1 MSKSTEIT
9 AAEEQEIFKGKEV
22 LAAKQAVLTQ
32 SGQATAFNYM
42 KQISEIAE
50 LKVIGSIKESKEYKE
65 YKGLLY
71 FDENGKQKQVSTFEE
86 FCIHFQGFTAKTINE
101 RLANLNILGEQFLER
116 SQQLGLGYR
125 DLRALRQLPEDEQTL
140 VIESE
145 AVETGDK
152 EAIKDLIADLKA
164 QHKKELDTEKKKA
177 KEIDDQR
184 QVAVRMRDDYQ
195 MKAMDYQ
202 NELESTKF
210 KADAWVDQT
219 KHLLFEAT
227 KYESNAVESLSRL
240 MALREH
246 FLDDDNLSPQ
256 VTEYL
261 AAGLLHSF
269 KTLAED
275 FAQAWLETSNM
286 LEGYLPKM
294 RPSLDVLQ
302 ELNDSA
308 MSNEE

>member
-1 MSKSTEIT
+1 MTTELSPQEQQIT
-9 AAEEQEIFKGKEV
+9 VETTQV
-22 LAAKQAVLTQ
+22 LASKQDALMQ
-32 SGQATAFNYM
+32 LGQIQAFNFIG
-42 KQISEIAE
+42 KLVTVSE
-50 LKVIGSIKESKEYKE
+50 LKILQQVKDSKN
-65 YKGLLY
+65 YKGLTY
-71 FDENGKQKQVSTFEE
+71 KGESGKLETVSTWDQCCEK
-86 FCIHFQGFTAKTINE
+86 ILGMSRKSVDE
-101 RLANLNILGEQFLER
+101 RLLNLSQFGEAFFEQAQAMR
-116 SQQLGLGYR
+116 LGYR
-125 DLRALRQLPEDEQTL
+125 DLKALRQLPSDEQAL

-152 EAIKDLIADLKA
+152 EAVKDLIDDLKA
-164 QHKKELDTEKKKA
+164 QHKKELDAEKLKT
-177 KEIDDQR
+177 KELDSQR
-184 QVAVRMRDDYQ
+184 QVAIRMRDEYQ

-202 NELESTKF
+202 TELESTKF
-210 KADAWVDQT
+210 KADAWKDQT

-240 MALREH
+240 IALRDH
-246 FLDDDNLSPQ
+246 FLDNDDLSPH
-256 VTEYL
+256 VVEHL

-275 FAQAWLETSNM
+275 FAQSWLETSSI

>member
-1 MSKSTEIT
+1 MTTELSPQEQQIT
-9 AAEEQEIFKGKEV
+9 VETTQV
-22 LAAKQAVLTQ
+22 LASKQDALMQ
-32 SGQATAFNYM
+32 LGQIQAFNFIG
-42 KQISEIAE
+42 KLVTVSE
-50 LKVIGSIKESKEYKE
+50 LKILQQVKDSKN
-65 YKGLLY
+65 YKGLTY
-71 FDENGKQKQVSTFEE
+71 KGESGKLETVSTWDQCCEK
-86 FCIHFQGFTAKTINE
+86 ILGMSRKSVDE
-101 RLANLNILGEQFLER
+101 RLLNLSQFGEAFVEQAQAMR
-116 SQQLGLGYR
+116 LGYR
-125 DLRALRQLPEDEQTL
+125 DLKALRQLPSDEQAL

-152 EAIKDLIADLKA
+152 EAVKDLIDDLKA
-164 QHKKELDTEKKKA
+164 QHKKELDAEKLKT
-177 KEIDDQR
+177 KEVDTQR
-184 QVAVRMRDDYQ
+184 QVAIRMRDEYQ

-202 NELESTKF
+202 TELESTKF
-210 KADAWVDQT
+210 KADAWKDQT

-227 KYESNAVESLSRL
+227 KYESNAIESLSRL
-240 MALREH
+240 IALRDH
-246 FLDDDNLSPQ
+246 FLDNDDLSPQ
-256 VTEYL
+256 VVEHL

-275 FAQAWLETSNM
+275 FAQAWLETSSI

>member
-1 MSKSTEIT
+1 MTTELSPQEQQIT
-9 AAEEQEIFKGKEV
+9 VETTQV
-22 LAAKQAVLTQ
+22 LASKQDALMQ
-32 SGQATAFNYM
+32 LGQIQAFNFIG
-42 KQISEIAE
+42 KLVTVSE
-50 LKVIGSIKESKEYKE
+50 LKILQQVKDSKN
-65 YKGLLY
+65 YKGLTY
-71 FDENGKQKQVSTFEE
+71 KGESGKLETVSTWDQCCEK
-86 FCIHFQGFTAKTINE
+86 ILGMSRKSVDE
-101 RLANLNILGEQFLER
+101 RLLNLSQFGEAFFEQAQAMR
-116 SQQLGLGYR
+116 LGYR
-125 DLRALRQLPEDEQTL
+125 DLKALRQLPSDEQAL

-152 EAIKDLIADLKA
+152 EAVKDLIDDLKA
-164 QHKKELDTEKKKA
+164 QHKKELDAEKLKT
-177 KEIDDQR
+177 KEVDSQR
-184 QVAVRMRDDYQ
+184 QVAIRMRDEYQ

-202 NELESTKF
+202 TELESTKF
-210 KADAWVDQT
+210 KADAWKDQT

-240 MALREH
+240 MALRDH
-246 FLDDDNLSPQ
+246 FLDNDDLSPQ
-256 VTEYL
+256 VVEHL

-275 FAQAWLETSNM
+275 FAQAWLETSSI

>member
-1 MSKSTEIT
+1 MSKEIT
-9 AAEEQEIFKGKEV
+9 TLSNDEQKAIVDAQGV
-22 LAAKQAVLTQ
+22 LASKQNVLMEL
-32 SGQATAFNYM
+32 GRLQAFAHIKNYATVA
-42 KQISEIAE
+42 EIITF
-50 LKVIGSIKESKEYKE
+50 KRIRESKEYK
-65 YKGLLY
+65 GLTY
-71 FDENGKQKQVSTFEE
+71 QKDGKTATVATIEE
-86 FCIHFQGFTAKTINE
+86 FCPAF
-101 RLANLNILGEQFLER
+101 LNRSYRSLKEAEEYLETFGESFYETSKQIGIGNREM
-116 SQQLGLGYR
+116 
-125 DLRALRQLPEDEQTL
+125 RALRQLPEDEQTL

-164 QHKKELDTEKKKA
+164 QHKKELDAEKLKT
-177 KEIDDQR
+177 KEVDSQR
-184 QVAVRMRDDYQ
+184 QVAIRMRDEYQ

-202 NELESTKF
+202 TELESTKF
-210 KADAWVDQT
+210 KADAWKDQT

-227 KYESNAVESLSRL
+227 KYESNAIESLSRL
-240 MALREH
+240 FALRDH
-246 FLDDDNLSPQ
+246 FLDNDDLSPQ
-256 VTEYL
+256 VVEHL

-275 FAQAWLETSNM
+275 FAQAWLETSSI

>member
-1 MSKSTEIT
+1 MTNKNLTT
-9 AAEEQEIFKGKEV
+9 ASNEEQKAIV
-22 LAAKQAVLTQ
+22 DANNLLAAKSKIYIAIGQHQVFKANKEQSIVGEILTYK
-32 SGQATAFNYM
+32 T
-42 KQISEIAE
+42 
-50 LKVIGSIKESKEYKE
+50 VKESNE
-65 YKGLLY
+65 YKGIPY
-71 FDENGKQKQVSTFEE
+71 VDENGVEKTTSNLKDICKYFFNCSYSTME
-86 FCIHFQGFTAKTINE
+86 E
-101 RLANLNILGEQFLER
+101 RLSNLESFGEDFLNA
-116 SQQLGLGYR
+116 SQKIGLGIR
-125 DLRALRQLPEDEQTL
+125 EMRALKSLPTDEQAL
-140 VIESE
+140 IIESE
-145 AVETGDK
+145 AVEVGDK
-152 EAIKDLIADLKA
+152 ESIKDLIDDLKA
-164 QHKKELDTEKKKA
+164 KHKKELDNEKKKTKDA
-177 KEIDDQR
+177 DEQR

-202 NELESTKF
+202 TELESTKF

-240 MALREH
+240 IALREH

-275 FAQAWLETSNM
+275 FAQAWLETSNI

>member
-1 MSKSTEIT
+1 MTTELSPHEQQIT
-9 AAEEQEIFKGKEV
+9 VETTQV
-22 LAAKQAVLTQ
+22 LASKQDALMQ
-32 SGQATAFNYM
+32 LGQIQAFNFIG
-42 KQISEIAE
+42 KLVTVSE
-50 LKVIGSIKESKEYKE
+50 LKILQQVKDSKN
-65 YKGLLY
+65 YKGLTY
-71 FDENGKQKQVSTFEE
+71 KGESGKLETVSTWDQCCEK
-86 FCIHFQGFTAKTINE
+86 ILGMSRKSVDE
-101 RLANLNILGEQFLER
+101 RLLNLSQFGEAFFEQAQAMR
-116 SQQLGLGYR
+116 LGYR
-125 DLRALRQLPEDEQTL
+125 DLKALRQLPSDEQAL

-152 EAIKDLIADLKA
+152 EAVKDLIDDLKA
-164 QHKKELDTEKKKA
+164 QHKKELDAEKLKT
-177 KEIDDQR
+177 KELDSQR
-184 QVAVRMRDDYQ
+184 QVAIRMRDEYQ

-202 NELESTKF
+202 TELESTKF
-210 KADAWVDQT
+210 KADAWKDQT

-227 KYESNAVESLSRL
+227 KYESNAIESLSRL
-240 MALREH
+240 IALRDH
-246 FLDDDNLSPQ
+246 FLDTDDLSPQ
-256 VTEYL
+256 VVEHL

-275 FAQAWLETSNM
+275 FAQAWLETSSI

>member
-1 MSKSTEIT
+1 MTTELSPQEQQIT
-9 AAEEQEIFKGKEV
+9 VETTQV
-22 LAAKQAVLTQ
+22 LASKQDALMQ
-32 SGQATAFNYM
+32 LGQIQAFNFIG
-42 KQISEIAE
+42 KLVTVSE
-50 LKVIGSIKESKEYKE
+50 LKILQQVKDSKN
-65 YKGLLY
+65 YKGLTY
-71 FDENGKQKQVSTFEE
+71 KGESGKLETVSTWDQCCEK
-86 FCIHFQGFTAKTINE
+86 ILGMSRKSVDE
-101 RLANLNILGEQFLER
+101 RLLNLSQFGEAFFEQAQAMR
-116 SQQLGLGYR
+116 LGYR
-125 DLRALRQLPEDEQTL
+125 DLKALRQLPSDEQAL

-152 EAIKDLIADLKA
+152 EAVKDLIDDLKA
-164 QHKKELDTEKKKA
+164 QHKKELDAEKLKT
-177 KEIDDQR
+177 KEVDTQR
-184 QVAVRMRDDYQ
+184 QVAIRMRDEYQ

-202 NELESTKF
+202 TELESTKF
-210 KADAWVDQT
+210 KADAWKDQT

-227 KYESNAVESLSRL
+227 KYESNAIESLSRL
-240 MALREH
+240 IALRDH
-246 FLDDDNLSPQ
+246 FLDNDDLSPQ
-256 VTEYL
+256 VVEHL

-275 FAQAWLETSNM
+275 FAQAWLETSSI

>member
-1 MSKSTEIT
+1 MTNKDLTTVESEAQHAIADSQQST
-9 AAEEQEIFKGKEV
+9 
-22 LAAKQAVLTQ
+22 AKRDQTLIETGQIQTFDFVKKQ
-32 SGQATAFNYM
+32 SEAFN
-42 KQISEIAE
+42 
-50 LKVIGSIKESKEYKE
+50 LKMILKHKEEKT
-65 YKGLLY
+65 YKGLPY
-71 FDENGKQKQVSTFEE
+71 TDENGNLTYTKTWEDY
-86 FCIHFQGFTAKTINE
+86 CIHKVGMSRRTVDEN
-101 RLANLNILGEQFLER
+101 LANLKHFGEAFLVA
-116 SQQLGLGYR
+116 SQKIGLGIR
-125 DLRALRQLPEDEQTL
+125 DIRALKGLPTDEQAL
-140 VIESE
+140 IIESE
-145 AVETGDK
+145 AVEVGDK
-152 EAIKDLIADLKA
+152 ESIKDLIDDLKA
-164 QHKKELDTEKKKA
+164 KHKKELDTEKKKA

-184 QVAVRMRDDYQ
+184 QVAVRMRDEYQ

-202 NELESTKF
+202 TELESTKF

-240 MALREH
+240 IALREH
-246 FLDDDNLSPQ
+246 FLDDDNLAPQ

-275 FAQAWLETSNM
+275 FAQAWLQTSNI

>member
-1 MSKSTEIT
+1 MTTELSPQEQQIT
-9 AAEEQEIFKGKEV
+9 VETTQV
-22 LAAKQAVLTQ
+22 LASKQDALMQ
-32 SGQATAFNYM
+32 LGQIQAFNFIG
-42 KQISEIAE
+42 KLVTVSE
-50 LKVIGSIKESKEYKE
+50 LKILQQVKDSKN
-65 YKGLLY
+65 YKGLTY
-71 FDENGKQKQVSTFEE
+71 KGESGKLETVSTWDQCCEK
-86 FCIHFQGFTAKTINE
+86 ILGMSRKSVDE
-101 RLANLNILGEQFLER
+101 RLLNLSQFGEAFFEQAQAMR
-116 SQQLGLGYR
+116 LGYR
-125 DLRALRQLPEDEQTL
+125 DLKALRQLPSDEQAL

-152 EAIKDLIADLKA
+152 EAVKDLIDDLKA
-164 QHKKELDTEKKKA
+164 QHKKELDAEKLKT
-177 KEIDDQR
+177 KELDSQR
-184 QVAVRMRDDYQ
+184 QVAIRMRDEYQ

-202 NELESTKF
+202 TELESTKF
-210 KADAWVDQT
+210 KADAWKDQT

-240 MALREH
+240 MALRDH
-246 FLDDDNLSPQ
+246 FLDNDDLSPQ
-256 VTEYL
+256 VVEHL

-275 FAQAWLETSNM
+275 FAQAWLETSSI

>member
-1 MSKSTEIT
+1 MTTELSPQEQQIT
-9 AAEEQEIFKGKEV
+9 VETTQV
-22 LAAKQAVLTQ
+22 LASKQDALMQ
-32 SGQATAFNYM
+32 LGQIQAFNFIG
-42 KQISEIAE
+42 KLVTVSE
-50 LKVIGSIKESKEYKE
+50 LKILQQVKDSKN
-65 YKGLLY
+65 YKGLTY
-71 FDENGKQKQVSTFEE
+71 KGESGKLETVSTWDQCCEK
-86 FCIHFQGFTAKTINE
+86 ILGMSRKSVDE
-101 RLANLNILGEQFLER
+101 RLLNLSQFGEAFFEQAQAMR
-116 SQQLGLGYR
+116 LGYR
-125 DLRALRQLPEDEQTL
+125 DLKALRQLPSDEQAL

-152 EAIKDLIADLKA
+152 EAVKDLIDDLKA
-164 QHKKELDTEKKKA
+164 QHKKELDAEKLKT
-177 KEIDDQR
+177 KELDSQR
-184 QVAVRMRDDYQ
+184 QVAIRMRDEYQ

-202 NELESTKF
+202 TELESTKF
-210 KADAWVDQT
+210 KADAWKDQT

-227 KYESNAVESLSRL
+227 KYESNAIESLSRL
-240 MALREH
+240 FALRDH
-246 FLDDDNLSPQ
+246 FLDNDDLSPQ
-256 VTEYL
+256 VVEHL

-275 FAQAWLETSNM
+275 FAQAWLETSSI

>member
-1 MSKSTEIT
+1 MTTELSPQEQQIT
-9 AAEEQEIFKGKEV
+9 VETTQV
-22 LAAKQAVLTQ
+22 LASKQDALMQ
-32 SGQATAFNYM
+32 LGQIQAFNFIG
-42 KQISEIAE
+42 KLVTVSE
-50 LKVIGSIKESKEYKE
+50 LKILQQVKDSKN
-65 YKGLLY
+65 YKGLTY
-71 FDENGKQKQVSTFEE
+71 KGESGKLETVSTWDQCCEK
-86 FCIHFQGFTAKTINE
+86 ILGMSRKSVDE
-101 RLANLNILGEQFLER
+101 RLLNLSQFGEAFFEQAQAMR
-116 SQQLGLGYR
+116 LGYR
-125 DLRALRQLPEDEQTL
+125 DLKALRQLPSDEQAL

-152 EAIKDLIADLKA
+152 EAVKDLIDDLKA
-164 QHKKELDTEKKKA
+164 QHKKELDAEKLKT
-177 KEIDDQR
+177 KELDSQR
-184 QVAVRMRDDYQ
+184 QVAIRMRDEYQ

-202 NELESTKF
+202 TELESTKF
-210 KADAWVDQT
+210 KADAWKDQT

-240 MALREH
+240 IALRDH
-246 FLDDDNLSPQ
+246 FLDNDDLSPQ
-256 VTEYL
+256 VVEHL

-275 FAQAWLETSNM
+275 FAQAWLETSSI

>member
-1 MSKSTEIT
+1 MSTELKAQEQLIT
-9 AAEEQEIFKGKEV
+9 VETTKAVASMQDV
-22 LAAKQAVLTQ
+22 LLKL
-32 SGQATAFNYM
+32 GQAQAFNFAS
-42 KQISEIAE
+42 KLLTVGE
-50 LKVIGSIKESKEYKE
+50 LKILGEVKESKG
-65 YKGLLY
+65 YKGLTYKNEDGKLLTVSSW
-71 FDENGKQKQVSTFEE
+71 DECCKYILGTSRQHIDEKLS
-86 FCIHFQGFTAKTINE
+86 
-101 RLANLNILGEQFLER
+101 NIQLFGEQFFEAA
-116 SQQLGLGYR
+116 QQMKLGYR
-125 DLRALRQLPEDEQTL
+125 DLRALRQLPNDAQAL
-140 VIESE
+140 IIESE
-145 AVETGDK
+145 AIETGDK
-152 EAIKDLIADLKA
+152 EAVKELIDDLKA
-164 QHKKELDTEKKKA
+164 QHKKDLDTEKKNT
-177 KEIDDQR
+177 KEADEQLK
-184 QVAVRMRDDYQ
+184 VAIRMRDEYQ

-202 NELESTKF
+202 TELESTKF

-240 MALREH
+240 IALREH
-246 FLDDDNLSPQ
+246 FLDDDNLAPQ

-275 FAQAWLETSNM
+275 FAQAWLETSNI

>member
-1 MSKSTEIT
+1 MTTELSPQEQQIT
-9 AAEEQEIFKGKEV
+9 VETTQV
-22 LAAKQAVLTQ
+22 LASKQDALMQ
-32 SGQATAFNYM
+32 LGQIQAFNFIG
-42 KQISEIAE
+42 KLVTVSE
-50 LKVIGSIKESKEYKE
+50 LKILQQVKDSKN
-65 YKGLLY
+65 YKGLTY
-71 FDENGKQKQVSTFEE
+71 KGESGKLETVSTWDQCCEK
-86 FCIHFQGFTAKTINE
+86 ILGMSRKSVDE
-101 RLANLNILGEQFLER
+101 RLLNLSQFGEAFFEQAQAMR
-116 SQQLGLGYR
+116 LGYR
-125 DLRALRQLPEDEQTL
+125 DLKALRQLPSDEQAL

-152 EAIKDLIADLKA
+152 EAVKDLIDDLKA
-164 QHKKELDTEKKKA
+164 QHKKELDAEKLKT
-177 KEIDDQR
+177 KEVDSQR
-184 QVAVRMRDDYQ
+184 QVAIRMRDEYQ

-202 NELESTKF
+202 TELESTKF
-210 KADAWVDQT
+210 KADAWKDQT

-227 KYESNAVESLSRL
+227 KYESNAIESLSRL
-240 MALREH
+240 FALRDH
-246 FLDDDNLSPQ
+246 FLDNDDLSPQ
-256 VTEYL
+256 VVEHL

-275 FAQAWLETSNM
+275 FAQAWLETSSI

>member
-50 LKVIGSIKESKEYKE
+50 LKVIGSIKESKE

>member
-1 MSKSTEIT
+1 MTTELSPLEQQIT
-9 AAEEQEIFKGKEV
+9 VETTQV
-22 LAAKQAVLTQ
+22 LASKQDALMQ
-32 SGQATAFNYM
+32 LGQIQAFNFIG
-42 KQISEIAE
+42 KLVTVSE
-50 LKVIGSIKESKEYKE
+50 LKILQQVKDSKN
-65 YKGLLY
+65 YKGLTY
-71 FDENGKQKQVSTFEE
+71 KGESGKLETVSTWDQCCEK
-86 FCIHFQGFTAKTINE
+86 ILGMSRKSVDE
-101 RLANLNILGEQFLER
+101 RLLNLSQFGEAFFEQAQAMR
-116 SQQLGLGYR
+116 LGYR
-125 DLRALRQLPEDEQTL
+125 DLKALRQLPSDEQAL

-152 EAIKDLIADLKA
+152 EAVKDLIDDLKA
-164 QHKKELDTEKKKA
+164 QHKKELDAEKLKT
-177 KEIDDQR
+177 KELDSQR
-184 QVAVRMRDDYQ
+184 QVAIRMRDEYQ

-202 NELESTKF
+202 TELESTKF
-210 KADAWVDQT
+210 KADAWKDQT

-227 KYESNAVESLSRL
+227 KYESNAIESLSRL
-240 MALREH
+240 MALRDH
-246 FLDDDNLSPQ
+246 FLDNDDLSPQ
-256 VTEYL
+256 VVEHL

-275 FAQAWLETSNM
+275 FAQAWLETSSI

>member
-1 MSKSTEIT
+1 MTTELSPQEQQIT
-9 AAEEQEIFKGKEV
+9 VETTQV
-22 LAAKQAVLTQ
+22 LASKQDALMQ
-32 SGQATAFNYM
+32 LGQIQAFNFIG
-42 KQISEIAE
+42 KLVTVSE
-50 LKVIGSIKESKEYKE
+50 LKILQQVKDSKN
-65 YKGLLY
+65 YKGLTY
-71 FDENGKQKQVSTFEE
+71 KGESGKLETVSTWDQCCEK
-86 FCIHFQGFTAKTINE
+86 ILGMSRKSVDE
-101 RLANLNILGEQFLER
+101 RLLNLSQFGEAFFEQAQAMR
-116 SQQLGLGYR
+116 LGYR
-125 DLRALRQLPEDEQTL
+125 DLKALRQLPSDEQTL

-152 EAIKDLIADLKA
+152 EAVKDLIDDLKA
-164 QHKKELDTEKKKA
+164 QHKKELDAEKLKT
-177 KEIDDQR
+177 KEVDSQR
-184 QVAVRMRDDYQ
+184 QVAIRMRDEYQ

-202 NELESTKF
+202 TELESTKF
-210 KADAWVDQT
+210 KADAWKDQT

-240 MALREH
+240 MALRDH
-246 FLDDDNLSPQ
+246 FLDNDDLSPQ
-256 VTEYL
+256 VVEHL

-275 FAQAWLETSNM
+275 FAQAWLETSSI

>member
-1 MSKSTEIT
+1 MTKEIT
-9 AAEEQEIFKGKEV
+9 TLSNDEQKAIVDAQDILTSKQDVLMELGRLQAFAHIKNYATVAEITIFKR
-22 LAAKQAVLTQ
+22 
-32 SGQATAFNYM
+32 
-42 KQISEIAE
+42 IR
-50 LKVIGSIKESKEYKE
+50 ESKEYKGLT
-65 YKGLLY
+65 YKK
-71 FDENGKQKQVSTFEE
+71 DGKTATVATIDE
-86 FCIHFQGFTAKTINE
+86 FCSEFLNRSYRSLKEAE
-101 RLANLNILGEQFLER
+101 DYLAAFGESFYETSKQIGIGNREM
-116 SQQLGLGYR
+116 
-125 DLRALRQLPEDEQTL
+125 RALRQLPEEEQAL
-140 VIESE
+140 IIESE
-145 AVETGDK
+145 AVEVGDK
-152 EAIKDLIADLKA
+152 EAIRDLIADLKA

-184 QVAVRMRDDYQ
+184 QVAVRMRDEYQ

-202 NELESTKF
+202 TELESTKF

-240 MALREH
+240 IALREH

-275 FAQAWLETSNM
+275 FAQAWLETSNI

>member
-1 MSKSTEIT
+1 MTNKDLTTVKSEAQHAIADSQQST
-9 AAEEQEIFKGKEV
+9 AVRDQSLVEV
-22 LAAKQAVLTQ
+22 GQIQAFDFMKKQ
-32 SGQATAFNYM
+32 SEAFN
-42 KQISEIAE
+42 
-50 LKVIGSIKESKEYKE
+50 LKTILKHKESKA
-65 YKGLLY
+65 YKGLPY
-71 FDENGKQKQVSTFEE
+71 TDENGNTAYTNTWEDY
-86 FCIHFQGFTAKTINE
+86 CIHKVGMSRKMVDEN
-101 RLANLNILGEQFLER
+101 LANLKHFGEAFLE
-116 SQQLGLGYR
+116 SSKKIGLGIR
-125 DLRALRQLPEDEQTL
+125 DLKSLRQLPSDEQTL

-145 AVETGDK
+145 AIDTGDK
-152 EAIKDLIADLKA
+152 ESIKDLIDDLKA
-164 QHKKELDTEKKKA
+164 KHKKELDTEKKKA

-240 MALREH
+240 IALREH

-275 FAQAWLETSNM
+275 FAQAWLETSNI

>member
-1 MSKSTEIT
+1 MSNELTAQEQQIT
-9 AAEEQEIFKGKEV
+9 VETTKI
-22 LAAKQAVLTQ
+22 LASKQDALMQ
-32 SGQATAFNYM
+32 LGQIQAFNFIG
-42 KQISEIAE
+42 KLVTVSE
-50 LKVIGSIKESKEYKE
+50 LKILQQVKESKN
-65 YKGLLY
+65 YKGLTY
-71 FDENGKQKQVSTFEE
+71 TDETGKLETVSTWEQCCEKVLGFSRKSVDERLLNLCQFGEE
-86 FCIHFQGFTAKTINE
+86 FF
-101 RLANLNILGEQFLER
+101 EQAHSMR
-116 SQQLGLGYR
+116 LGYR
-125 DLRALRQLPEDEQTL
+125 DLKALRQLPTDAQAL
-140 VIESE
+140 IIESE

-152 EAIKDLIADLKA
+152 EAVKELIEDLKA

-184 QVAVRMRDDYQ
+184 QVAVRMRDEYQ

-202 NELESTKF
+202 SELESTKF

-240 MALREH
+240 IALREH
-246 FLDDDNLSPQ
+246 FLDDGNLSPQ

-275 FAQAWLETSNM
+275 FAQAWLETSNI

>member
-1 MSKSTEIT
+1 MTTELSPQEQQIT
-9 AAEEQEIFKGKEV
+9 VETTQV
-22 LAAKQAVLTQ
+22 LASKQDALMQ
-32 SGQATAFNYM
+32 LGQIQAFNFIG
-42 KQISEIAE
+42 KLVTVSE
-50 LKVIGSIKESKEYKE
+50 LKILQQVKDSKN
-65 YKGLLY
+65 YKGLTY
-71 FDENGKQKQVSTFEE
+71 KGESGKLETVSTWDQCCEK
-86 FCIHFQGFTAKTINE
+86 ILGMSRKSVDE
-101 RLANLNILGEQFLER
+101 RLLNLSQFGEAFFEQAQAMR
-116 SQQLGLGYR
+116 LGYR
-125 DLRALRQLPEDEQTL
+125 DLKALRQLPSDEQAL

-152 EAIKDLIADLKA
+152 EAVKDLIDDLKA
-164 QHKKELDTEKKKA
+164 QHKKELDAEKLKT
-177 KEIDDQR
+177 KELDSQR
-184 QVAVRMRDDYQ
+184 QVAIRMRDEYQ

-202 NELESTKF
+202 TELESTKF
-210 KADAWVDQT
+210 KADAWKDQT

-240 MALREH
+240 FALRDH
-246 FLDDDNLSPQ
+246 FLDNDDLSPQ
-256 VTEYL
+256 VVEHL

-275 FAQAWLETSNM
+275 FAQAWLETSSI